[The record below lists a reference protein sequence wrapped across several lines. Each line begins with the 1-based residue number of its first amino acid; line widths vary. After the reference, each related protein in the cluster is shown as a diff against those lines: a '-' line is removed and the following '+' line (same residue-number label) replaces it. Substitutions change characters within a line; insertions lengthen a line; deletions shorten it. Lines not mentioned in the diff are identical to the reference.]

1 MAPEISF
8 GRLSDV
14 SLQDILAHMSN
25 PKVAEHMPLLTFEW
39 DINAARKFVATKER
53 CWDRD
58 GLGHWAIL
66 ANGAYVGWGGFQK
79 EGDEWD
85 FGLVL
90 RPDSFGLGLRIA
102 KKALSFARLDNRIP
116 YVTFLLPLTRIK
128 LGAFERLGAVREG
141 EVSYEGLTFQRFR
154 LDTN

>member
-1 MAPEISF
+1 MTAEISF

-14 SLQDILAHMSN
+14 SLQDILEHMSN
-25 PKVAEHMPLLTFEW
+25 PKIAEHMPLLTFEW

-58 GLGHWAIL
+58 GLGRWAIL

-102 KKALSFARLDNRIP
+102 KKALSFARLDNRTP
-116 YVTFLLPLTRIK
+116 YVTFLLPLTRVN
-128 LGAFERLGAVREG
+128 LGAFDRLGAIREG
-141 EVSYEGLTFQRFR
+141 EVSYEGVAFQKFR